1 MTTSLLQRKLDIDD
15 VADRLRR
22 AGVSSKCSVCASDS
36 GYDGWV
42 IADEYVSVVPWRG
55 TQFVFDGGYPCVLV
69 SCGVCGHTSLFNAH
83 ILGLMD

>member
-15 VADRLRR
+15 VVDRLIR

-36 GYDGWV
+36 GYDGWM

-69 SCGVCGHTSLFNAH
+69 SCGGCGHTSLFNAH
-83 ILGLMD
+83 MLGLMD

>member
-55 TQFVFDGGYPCVLV
+55 TQFVFDGGYPCILV
-69 SCGVCGHTSLFNAH
+69 SCSVCGHTSLFNAH